1 MPDQVTATDGSALAT
16 LQDLATVCRDS
27 QEGYRTAINETSD
40 LDLRALFERFAHRR
54 RQEADELDQM
64 IRELG
69 GQPGSRTGS
78 LGGYAHRLF
87 VGLRAALTGNDRAA
101 ALHEVARGESYAEA
115 AFDRAKRLNLP
126 DRAHEVVQRLH
137 DSVKETRDQVRRMA
151 ANEAGW
157 TSNWGG
163 NLNLAAGKRSIET
176 VGRYVSDNPVTSGV
190 IALGVGFLIGAFM
203 MGMSRGN
210 GTGRRRAEH
219 RRHPRYGAGMYD
231 PTGRLYGDQDHAG
244 G

>member
-1 MPDQVTATDGSALAT
+1 MPDQVTAADSNALAM

-27 QEGYRTAINETSD
+27 QEGYRTAINDTSD
-40 LDLRALFERFAHRR
+40 LDLKALFERFAHRR
-54 RQEADELDQM
+54 QQEADELDQV

-78 LGGYAHRLF
+78 LGGTAHRLF
-87 VGLRAALTGNDRAA
+87 VALRAALTGSDRAA

-115 AFDRAKRLNLP
+115 VFDRAKRLNLT
-126 DRAHEVVQRLH
+126 DRAREVVQRLH
-137 DSVKETRDQVRRMA
+137 DSVRETRDQVRRMA
-151 ANEAGW
+151 ANAGGW
-157 TSNWGG
+157 SDT
-163 NLNLAAGKRSIET
+163 LNLAAGKRSIET
-176 VGRYVSDNPVTSGV
+176 VGQYVTKNPMTSGV
-190 IALGVGFLIGAFM
+190 IALGVGFLLGAFM
-203 MGMSRGN
+203 IGLSRGN

-219 RRHPRYGAGMYD
+219 RRRPRYGNGMYD